1 MRKVKKFCTVYFP
14 LIHIIAIGQNKSNT
28 AKFLKLFQ
36 QRMPSS
42 LFLVKCFNI
51 FWSKFKIINKEK
63 QGDPGPTVI
72 SVKSIYTFLLNGF
85 MKLTFS
91 LVLSVYF
98 VEI

>member
-1 MRKVKKFCTVYFP
+1 MDT
-14 LIHIIAIGQNKSNT
+14 
-28 AKFLKLFQ
+28 
-36 QRMPSS
+36 
-42 LFLVKCFNI
+42 
-51 FWSKFKIINKEK
+51 NKEK

-91 LVLSVYF
+91 LVLSVDF

>member
-14 LIHIIAIGQNKSNT
+14 LIHIIGIGQNKSNT

-51 FWSKFKIINKEK
+51 FCRKFKIIKKEK

-91 LVLSVYF
+91 LVLSVDF

>member
-1 MRKVKKFCTVYFP
+1 MKFCTVYFP
-14 LIHIIAIGQNKSNT
+14 LIHIIGIGQNKSNT

-51 FWSKFKIINKEK
+51 FCRKFKIIKKEK

-85 MKLTFS
+85 MKLTIS
-91 LVLSVYF
+91 LVLGVDF

>member
-1 MRKVKKFCTVYFP
+1 MKFCTVYFP
-14 LIHIIAIGQNKSNT
+14 LIHIIGIGQNKSNT

-51 FWSKFKIINKEK
+51 FCRKFKIIKKEK

-85 MKLTFS
+85 MKLTIS
-91 LVLSVYF
+91 LVLSVDF